1 MEDFPEILNVLRN
14 CAAFDQL
21 DEAAIEE
28 LAPLFVS
35 KKLSDQDLLPIRR
48 GQNEP
53 YLYLVVSESLDFNR
67 IENDEH
73 KQVIIN
79 IPQYGVAGGF
89 LLYAAHN
96 ADASLSS
103 KGDAEVLQVLWV
115 DLLNYFKSYQ
125 AGLNHFEITLQ
136 EMFYQAQAAV
146 FLLLKFQII
155 DPELFKK
162 IVHGV
167 QWRKLQ
173 NGETLFEQGDDSDEI
188 YLLLTGRLKTRSLS
202 TMGIVSSSVIYAGGV
217 VGEVSMLTRV
227 VRNATVVA
235 IRDSVVGC
243 FSRKS
248 FELIVKHH
256 PHAAFYLAQILGS
269 RFNEK
274 HTLDGLPTNH
284 ETFLLV
290 SPRYDFPIDPFST
303 ELARLMQEWGS
314 TICIHSSDV
323 EEALA
328 ISDISLVATNI
339 LLKSR
344 CTKWLELQE
353 QRYKHVILITDNTW
367 TCWNEL
373 ALHHSDHLLVISD
386 ASKCHK
392 VNDREE
398 KIHRA
403 GRLAKHLKKTLILIH
418 PEANSI
424 ISGTNKWLDGRNFD
438 DWWHVRKGNLKDMQR
453 IARLA
458 TGNANALVLGGGG
471 ARGYAH
477 IGVVRALEE
486 QGIPIDKICGTSIGA
501 IIGSG
506 FCMGYDSQ
514 GVLALCKIHVK
525 KIFDYTLP
533 LLSLVK
539 GRVVER
545 ELQNAFGEQLIEDL
559 AIPFFCISTNL
570 TRAEQVVHDRG
581 LLKDALRASMSLPAM
596 IPPVCKNGDL
606 LVDGGLLNN
615 LPIDQMRKMTGRINI
630 IAVDISPK
638 LDLTNNNDFP
648 SDVSGLKL
656 LLSRLNPFQKSIKT
670 PSILNVIERS
680 MTLAA
685 VNYSVVIQEKKMAD
699 LYLELPVETVGTL
712 EYDKAVEIADLGYA
726 ASLNKIKQWH
736 QKLV

>member
-1 MEDFPEILNVLRN
+1 MDDLAKILNVLRN

-21 DEAAIEE
+21 DEGAIEE
-28 LAPLFVS
+28 LAPLFVT
-35 KKLSDQDLLPIRR
+35 KKLSNLGSLPIRR

-53 YLYLVVSESLDFNR
+53 YLYLVTSGSLDFSR
-67 IENDEH
+67 IENDEL
-73 KQVIIN
+73 KQVIVN

-96 ADASLSS
+96 ADASLTSN
-103 KGDAEVLQVLWV
+103 GDTEVLQIQWV
-115 DLLNYFKSYQ
+115 ALLNYFKSYP
-125 AGLNHFEITLQ
+125 AGLNHFEAILQ
-136 EMFYQAQAAV
+136 QVFYQAQAGV
-146 FLLLKFQII
+146 FLLLKFQIS

-173 NGETLFEQGDDSDEI
+173 NGENLFGQGDGSDEI
-188 YLLLTGRLKTRSLS
+188 YLLLTGRLKTRSIS
-202 TMGIVSSSVIYAGGV
+202 TTGFVTSSVVYAGGV

-227 VRNATVVA
+227 ARDATVIA

-248 FELIVKHH
+248 FELIVEHH
-256 PHAAFYLAQILGS
+256 PHAALYLAQILGN

-274 HTLDGLPTNH
+274 HSLDGLPENH
-284 ETFLLV
+284 ETFILV
-290 SPRYDFPIDPFST
+290 SPRYDFKIDRFSN

-314 TICIHSSDV
+314 TLCIHSADA
-323 EEALA
+323 EEALG
-328 ISDISLVATNI
+328 ISDISLVATNR

-353 QRYKHVILITDNTW
+353 QRFKHVILITDNSW

-392 VNDREE
+392 INEREE

-418 PEANSI
+418 PEVDSI
-424 ISGTNKWLDGRNFD
+424 ISGTNKRLAGRNFD
-438 DWWHVRKGNLKDMQR
+438 DWWHVRQGNLKDMQR
-453 IARLA
+453 VARLA

-477 IGVVRALEE
+477 IGVMRALEE
-486 QGIPIDKICGTSIGA
+486 QGIPIDKIGGTSIGA

-506 FCMGYDSQ
+506 FCMGHHSNS
-514 GVLALCKIHVK
+514 VLALCLTHVK
-525 KIFDYTLP
+525 RIFDYTLP

-545 ELQNAFGEQLIEDL
+545 ELKEAFGDQLIEDL
-559 AIPFFCISTNL
+559 PISFFCISTNL

-615 LPIDQMRKMTGRINI
+615 LPIDQMRKTAGRINI

-638 LDLTNNNDFP
+638 LDLTNNNNFP
-648 SDVSGLKL
+648 SDVSGFKL
-656 LLSRLNPFQKSIKT
+656 LLSRLNPFQKSIKS

-685 VNYSVVIQEKKMAD
+685 VNYSVMIQKKEMAD

-712 EYDKAVEIADLGYA
+712 EYDKSAEIADLGYA
-726 ASLNKIKQWH
+726 ASINKIKQWH